1 MLAGAAGFEPLEC
14 PQNNNRVPVSG
25 VSMNVASRVSNPLR
39 VVVVV
44 GFIAALIGGAWWCL
58 EYRESG
64 QRGEALGF
72 AMQSVIAGPEKDQS
86 MVARI
91 ILGNYHETRSNA
103 ARWSGIYWGFTFFA
117 AIFSALAAL
126 VLKVETMIRNEAAKK
141 DIAALLSVM
150 AALLVTVSTSGD
162 FQRKWQA
169 NRVAAAELERAGYRF
184 LENNGAEPRAYLAS
198 VGDILLRRSLA
209 IAGGSEKAEPKP
221 SETKVSP

>member
-1 MLAGAAGFEPLEC
+1 
-14 PQNNNRVPVSG
+14 
-25 VSMNVASRVSNPLR
+25 MNVASRVSSPWR
-39 VVVVV
+39 VLVVV
-44 GFIAALIGGAWWCL
+44 GLVAALMAGAWWCY
-58 EYRESG
+58 EQRDTWK
-64 QRGEALGF
+64 RGEALTT
-72 AMQSVIAGPEKDQS
+72 AMTTVINGQPRTDQS
-86 MVARI
+86 LVAGI
-91 ILGNYHETRSNA
+91 ILDSYRETRSNA

-126 VLKVETMIRNEAAKK
+126 VLKVETIIRNEAAKK

-184 LENNGAEPRAYLAS
+184 LENSGAEPRSYLAA

-209 IAGGSEKAEPKP
+209 ISGGSEKAEPKRTEKP
-221 SETKVSP
+221 VNP